1 MTCYATYKIEST
13 EIVLIPCSL
22 IELQSSYRLIYFV
35 FRGKFSGQIKMII
48 VKLLTI
54 VLKPAVDF
62 S

>member
-1 MTCYATYKIEST
+1 MLRTQSRR
-13 EIVLIPCSL
+13 LIPCSL
-22 IELQSSYRLIYFV
+22 IELTVQLPIDLLC

>member
-1 MTCYATYKIEST
+1 
-13 EIVLIPCSL
+13 
-22 IELQSSYRLIYFV
+22 
-35 FRGKFSGQIKMII
+35 MII